1 MWAAFGVAFLIGSLP
16 AAWIVVR
23 LWARQ
28 DVSAEGSGNVGA
40 LNALRVTKSVWVG
53 VVVILLDGA
62 KGALAVWLVTRLG
75 LEGETLR
82 LRCAATVGVV
92 AGHNYNPWLSIARR
106 RLAGGKGFAAAGGAM
121 LLFRAPLVAGWLAVC
136 LVAWS
141 AIRAAFGVRDEAPAT
156 AAATLALVPLAI
168 LYYDPPTLW
177 MALGLVA
184 VVGPKLVRE
193 VWTELV
199 RRPERSELPS

>member
-1 MWAAFGVAFLIGSLP
+1 VWIAFAVSFLIGSLP

-23 LWARQ
+23 LWAKQ

-62 KGALAVWLVTRLG
+62 KGALAVWLVSRLG
-75 LEGETLR
+75 LEAEDLH
-82 LRCAATVGVV
+82 LCCVATVGVV

-106 RLAGGKGFAAAGGAM
+106 KLAGGKGFAAAGGAM
-121 LLFRAPLVAGWLAVC
+121 LVFRAPLVVGWLAVC
-136 LVAWS
+136 VVAWF
-141 AIRAAFGVRDEAPAT
+141 AFRAAFGVKDEAPAT
-156 AAATLALVPLAI
+156 AAATGALVPLAI
-168 LYYDPPTLW
+168 LYYDLPTLW
-177 MALGLVA
+177 MALGLLA
-184 VVGPKLVRE
+184 VVGPKLLRE

-199 RRPERSELPS
+199 RRPERSELQP